1 MVMVYR
7 RLPGQ
12 HVKLLQFHNALVQ
25 RSMFLIDQRET
36 KNKLRKMIELY
47 SFPLEYRRG
56 DLYSIYRSFVCSP
69 RLASKHRDISRR
81 LEAAEAAEFA
91 VFAN

>member
-1 MVMVYR
+1 
-7 RLPGQ
+7 
-12 HVKLLQFHNALVQ
+12 
-25 RSMFLIDQRET
+25 
-36 KNKLRKMIELY
+36 MIELY

-69 RLASKHRDISRR
+69 CLAPKHRDISRR

>member
-1 MVMVYR
+1 
-7 RLPGQ
+7 
-12 HVKLLQFHNALVQ
+12 
-25 RSMFLIDQRET
+25 
-36 KNKLRKMIELY
+36 MIELY

-56 DLYSIYRSFVCSP
+56 DLYSIYRSFVCSS
-69 RLASKHRDISRR
+69 RLARKHRDISGR